1 MVDMGD
7 IISDFVMRV
16 VRDEDEEIDQEQILG
31 DFVYQI

>member
-1 MVDMGD
+1 MGD

-16 VRDEDEEIDQEQILG
+16 VRDEDEEIDQGQILG